1 MKDTN
6 ETKFSLPM
14 CMHFTKLY
22 VNIISCKQQ
31 NVKLIKSSIYY
42 VILKQMGQTW
52 SVKTVRLLFAR
63 LREWSEFINKAYLG
77 E

>member
-1 MKDTN
+1 VKDTN

-52 SVKTVRLLFAR
+52 SV
-63 LREWSEFINKAYLG
+63 
-77 E
+77 